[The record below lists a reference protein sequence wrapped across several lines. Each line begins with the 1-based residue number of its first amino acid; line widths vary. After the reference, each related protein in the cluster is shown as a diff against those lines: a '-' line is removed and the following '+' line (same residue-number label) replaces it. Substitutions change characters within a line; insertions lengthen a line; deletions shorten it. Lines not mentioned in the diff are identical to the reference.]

1 MNLDQY
7 DQHVQDT
14 NLMEDN
20 FLYFFLGMMS
30 EVGETAKALA
40 SEDRRIAS
48 IINQVIDIGNL
59 AGIYKKRMR
68 DHGEVYH
75 YDLDREEALREITD
89 QYWYLPMQAM
99 ALGSTSEEMVSNLV
113 KKLQDRKERNVL
125 NGSGDYR

>member
-1 MNLDQY
+1 MQLNEY
-7 DQHVQDT
+7 DKGVQDT
-14 NLMEDN
+14 NLMDDN
-20 FLYFFLGMMS
+20 FLYFFLGIMS
-30 EVGETAKALA
+30 EVGETAKAIA

-75 YDLDREEALREITD
+75 YEVDVEEAKREIMD
-89 QYWYLPMQAM
+89 QYWYLPMQAI
-99 ALGSTSEEMVSNLV
+99 ALGSTSEEMVSNLL
-113 KKLQDRKERNVL
+113 KKLQDRKERGKL

>member
-1 MNLDQY
+1 MDLDTF
-7 DQHVQDT
+7 DKNVQDT
-14 NLMEDN
+14 NLMDDN
-20 FLYFFLGMMS
+20 FLYFFLGIMS
-30 EVGETAKALA
+30 EVGETAKAIA

-75 YDLDREEALREITD
+75 YEVDVEEAKREIMD
-89 QYWYLPMQAM
+89 QYWYLPMQAI
-99 ALGSTSEEMVSNLV
+99 ALGSTSEEMVSNLL
-113 KKLQDRKERNVL
+113 KKLQDRKERGKL

>member
-1 MNLDQY
+1 MNLQEY
-7 DQHVQDT
+7 DKGVQDT
-14 NLMEDN
+14 NLMDDN
-20 FLYFFLGMMS
+20 FLYFFLGIMS

-75 YDLDREEALREITD
+75 YEVDVEEAKREIMD
-89 QYWYLPMQAM
+89 QYWYLPMQAI
-99 ALGSTSEEMVSNLV
+99 ALGSTSEEMVSNLL
-113 KKLQDRKERNVL
+113 KKLQDRKVRDVL
-125 NGSGDYR
+125 KGSGDFR